1 MPRDEL
7 LLGNVDADE
16 SGPVVGDTEVPPM
29 LTSKMVLAVVSRG
42 VDGEP
47 PGELV
52 VAESVVE
59 LIVEPSILPGLEPEE
74 DPTGLMAELVGVT
87 KLELDGI
94 VSAVG
99 DTTLDEA
106 VLWKPPSLVDA
117 LCATAVLP
125 VIGIVIEVEEEL
137 VSWKV
142 VAREVESLEDRTNVV
157 PDNIGF

>member
-1 MPRDEL
+1 M
-7 LLGNVDADE
+7 LGNGDADE
-16 SGPVVGDTEVPPM
+16 SSPVVDNTEVPPM
-29 LTSKMVLAVVSRG
+29 LMSKMVLAVVTRG

-59 LIVEPSILPGLEPEE
+59 LVVEPSIVPGPESEE

-87 KLELDGI
+87 KLGLDGI
-94 VSAVG
+94 VSAGG
-99 DTTLDEA
+99 DTALNEA

-125 VIGIVIEVEEEL
+125 VIGVVVEVEEEL
-137 VSWKV
+137 VRWKV